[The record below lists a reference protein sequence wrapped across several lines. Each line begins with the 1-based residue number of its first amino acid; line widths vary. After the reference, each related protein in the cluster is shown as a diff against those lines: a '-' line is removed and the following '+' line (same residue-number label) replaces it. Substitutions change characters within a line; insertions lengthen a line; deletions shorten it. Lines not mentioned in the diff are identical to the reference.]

1 MAEYK
6 SKTVVVPASS
16 MTVFNRITDLQGIYS
31 TIPEDKRKDVTID
44 GDTVNITYAGF
55 TLGIRMAVKDPFNRV
70 VLEGVGAPFEFSISI
85 LLSPT
90 DDIMRTELAIVVE
103 ADLNFMM
110 KAMLG
115 PKIKEGLDQVV
126 DAIAS
131 GRMM

>member
-16 MTVFNRITDLQGIYS
+16 MTVFNRITDLNGIYAA
-31 TIPEDKRKDVTID
+31 IPEDKRKDVTID

-55 TLGIRMAVKDPFNRV
+55 TLGIRMAVKEPFSRV

-85 LLSPT
+85 LLSPA
-90 DDIMRTELAIVVE
+90 DDIMRTELTIVVE